1 MPAIKETCS
10 YYITN
15 DINVALKMFNICWY
29 PIYQVSSEVNTIGPH
44 ILVVS
49 FLWILPVIYVY
60 NTYILFVQIP
70 IRWVQLNL
78 KAYCTIYIYR
88 YHHLILHSRNE
99 LSVSLNMDWEYIVLF
114 SIVYHI
120 VYFHVCWYHNL
131 DTVAIISCQNSSEI
145 L

>member
-1 MPAIKETCS
+1 MLELIGYDLCFMPAIKETCS

-70 IRWVQLNL
+70 IR
-78 KAYCTIYIYR
+78 
-88 YHHLILHSRNE
+88 
-99 LSVSLNMDWEYIVLF
+99 
-114 SIVYHI
+114 
-120 VYFHVCWYHNL
+120 
-131 DTVAIISCQNSSEI
+131 
-145 L
+145 